1 MTTQQDKK
9 EDFYS
14 KAHLVVAAIRV
25 FAHLHARPPGVDDL
39 SKTINISIEQSN
51 FVCRKLE
58 ELGVIEAV
66 EGSYGARLF
75 ILDHLKIEEIPR
87 GEEENKLG
95 EEVKKFQDTQ
105 KAIVQKMESFQVKQ
119 EQKKKDLFAEME
131 KKLREE
137 LDKKS

>member
-25 FAHLHARPPGVDDL
+25 FEHLHARPPGVDDL

-87 GEEENKLG
+87 GEVQCVSGRQCEMPYPTGYRTSGRQNALRCIPHLPLWRISEHAG
-95 EEVKKFQDTQ
+95 SG
-105 KAIVQKMESFQVKQ
+105 AIHEIQFS
-119 EQKKKDLFAEME
+119 
-131 KKLREE
+131 
-137 LDKKS
+137 

>member
-1 MTTQQDKK
+1 M
-9 EDFYS
+9 
-14 KAHLVVAAIRV
+14 A
-25 FAHLHARPPGVDDL
+25 
-39 SKTINISIEQSN
+39 ISIEKQVQVGLIYVDNPPVNAISES
-51 FVCRKLE
+51 VAS
-58 ELGVIEAV
+58 GIIEAI

-75 ILDHLKIEEIPR
+75 IRDHVKLEEIPR

-95 EEVKKFQDTQ
+95 EEVKKFQDIQ